1 MTGDRSQSGFAIDG
15 AMLLHGVLGAVVAA
29 SRASQRSDFLLS
41 TVGSGRF
48 SAIQFVL
55 LRAS

>member
-1 MTGDRSQSGFAIDG
+1 MYTN
-15 AMLLHGVLGAVVAA
+15 MLFHLAFVGAVVAA

-48 SAIQFVL
+48 LAIQFVL